1 MIDLKNKKS
10 FIGIFPF
17 KHFEDAF
24 ISLPTF
30 AYLVLVIFVR
40 SNPHWH
46 EDLSQ
51 EDQGDTR
58 QSTGQSIL
66 QTVEDDGEDSYDD
79 DDWNNFDKS
88 NDDEDNNKD
97 NDNNNNNNN
106 DDDDDD
112 GNDNDNHNVDD
123 DCDDTCKT
131 LQSLQVGQD
140 ERTEN

>member
-88 NDDEDNNKD
+88 NDDEDNNND
-97 NDNNNNNNN
+97 NDNNNNNNNNN

-112 GNDNDNHNVDD
+112 DNDNDNVDD

>member
-88 NDDEDNNKD
+88 NDDEDNNND
-97 NDNNNNNNN
+97 NDNNNNNNNN

-112 GNDNDNHNVDD
+112 DNDNDNVDD

>member
-10 FIGIFPF
+10 CIGILPF

-40 SNPHWH
+40 SNPHWQ

-88 NDDEDNNKD
+88 NDDEDNNND
-97 NDNNNNNNN
+97 NDNNNNNNNNN

-112 GNDNDNHNVDD
+112 DNDNVDD

>member
-1 MIDLKNKKS
+1 M
-10 FIGIFPF
+10 
-17 KHFEDAF
+17 H
-24 ISLPTF
+24 ISLPTL
-30 AYLVLVIFVR
+30 AHLVLVMFVR
-40 SNPHWH
+40 SKPHWQ

-66 QTVEDDGEDSYDD
+66 QTVEDDGNDSYHDD
-79 DDWNNFDKS
+79 DDWNNFDKG
-88 NDDEDNNKD
+88 NDDE
-97 NDNNNNNNN
+97 DNNNNNNN
-106 DDDDDD
+106 N
-112 GNDNDNHNVDD
+112 NDNDNVD

>member
-10 FIGIFPF
+10 CIGILP
-17 KHFEDAF
+17 FEDAY
-24 ISLPTF
+24 ILAHICIPGPSHICEEQPAL
-30 AYLVLVIFVR
+30 ARRFVPR
-40 SNPHWH
+40 GPGRYQAVHRAVDAANGW
-46 EDLSQ
+46 D
-51 EDQGDTR
+51 
-58 QSTGQSIL
+58 
-66 QTVEDDGEDSYDD
+66 EDDGEDSYDD

-88 NDDEDNNKD
+88 NDDEDNNND
-97 NDNNNNNNN
+97 NDNNNNNNNNN

-112 GNDNDNHNVDD
+112 DNDNDNVDD

>member
-1 MIDLKNKKS
+1 M
-10 FIGIFPF
+10 
-17 KHFEDAF
+17 H

-66 QTVEDDGEDSYDD
+66 QTVEDDGKDSYDD
-79 DDWNNFDKS
+79 DDDDWNDFDNS
-88 NDDEDNNKD
+88 NDDEDNN
-97 NDNNNNNNN
+97 NNNNNN
-106 DDDDDD
+106 D
-112 GNDNDNHNVDD
+112 NVDD
-123 DCDDTCKT
+123 DCVDTCKT